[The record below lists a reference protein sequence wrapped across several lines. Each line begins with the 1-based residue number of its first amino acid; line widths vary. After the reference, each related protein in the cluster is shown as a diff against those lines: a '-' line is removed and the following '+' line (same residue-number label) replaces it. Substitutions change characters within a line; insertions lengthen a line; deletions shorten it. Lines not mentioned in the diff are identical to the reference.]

1 MNKQIH
7 DFVKSVI
14 FSDAP
19 DNEKQNM
26 LEALARAMPEQD
38 VGIAVLEIPEDNQV
52 DSNKLAEKT
61 ANYLI
66 NKLGLKLLDNQT
78 DEEREA
84 ESLSKLYPSLA
95 NRGNEIQVGNLNL
108 SSEREEYRHL
118 LKVYS
123 TMGENYVEQE
133 SQDQD

>member
-1 MNKQIH
+1 MNKQIN
-7 DFVKSVI
+7 DFVESII

-19 DNEKQNM
+19 DTEKQNM

-38 VGIAVLEIPEDNQV
+38 VGIAVLETPEDNQV

-66 NKLGLKLLDNQT
+66 NKLGLKPLDNQT
-78 DEEREA
+78 DEERESEA
-84 ESLSKLYPSLA
+84 FNRLYPSLA
-95 NRGNEIQVGNLNL
+95 SKGNEIQVGNLNL
-108 SSEREEYRHL
+108 SSEGEEYRHL

-123 TMGENYVEQE
+123 TMDENYVEQE
-133 SQDQD
+133 TQDQD